1 MTNQQTLFT
10 FVVGK
15 KSVEELVGGDVVTES
30 RRSLL
35 VLGSKGGR
43 MYNQSAKNGHFMK
56 GEEGKLFRFSL

>member
-35 VLGSKGGR
+35 
-43 MYNQSAKNGHFMK
+43 
-56 GEEGKLFRFSL
+56 